1 MRVVSLFSGAGGLDL
16 GFSLSGHEIVFA
28 NDIDTDAMRTYRR
41 NIGNHALTASIFD
54 VHESDVPECD
64 LIAAGIPCQGF
75 SVANTKRTLDDPR
88 NHLYR
93 EFLRITRA
101 KLPKYTVVENVK
113 GLVTFHK
120 GKVIDGI
127 KAELADLG
135 YRVKHKVLCAA
146 DYGVP
151 QLRYRVV
158 ILGTRDDVPEHLEPG
173 FPEPTHFN
181 PDLNLPVGKRH
192 WVTVGEAL
200 RDLPDPDGPHELSNH
215 TYSKYKLRFNGYLGH
230 RVIDPHRPAP
240 TVTARGDDRG
250 GVVVLHHPSNERR
263 MTARELAVVQ
273 SFPVDFVFE
282 GTQSSV
288 YRQIGNAVPVEMARA
303 LGREF
308 SRIDAI
314 EKADSG
320 ASKTVRQLSLA
331 LGHRYAE

>member
-16 GFSLSGHEIVFA
+16 GIALSGHELVFA
-28 NDIDTDAMRTYRR
+28 NDVDCDAVRTYRR
-41 NIGNHALTASIFD
+41 NIGPHVLHASILD
-54 VHESDVPECD
+54 VRAQDVPDCD
-64 LIAAGIPCQGF
+64 VIAAGIPCQGF

-101 KLPKYTVVENVK
+101 KAPKYTLLENVR
-113 GLVTFHK
+113 GLVTFHG
-120 GKVIDGI
+120 GKVLGAI

-135 YRVKHKVLCAA
+135 YRVKHKLLCAA

-158 ILGTRDDVPEHLEPG
+158 ILGTRRDLPAELEPG
-173 FPEPTHFN
+173 FPTPTHFDPDAPN
-181 PDLNLPVGKRH
+181 PLGARS

-200 RDLPDPDGPHELSNH
+200 RNLPDPDGPHDLANH

-230 RVIDPHRPAP
+230 RVVDPHRPSP

-250 GVVVLHHPSNERR
+250 GVVVLHHPSNQRR
-263 MTARELAVVQ
+263 MTARELATVQ

-288 YRQIGNAVPVEMARA
+288 YRQIGNAVPVLMAQA
-303 LGREF
+303 IGREF
-308 SRIDAI
+308 SKVEQLDEIDPSPCEA
-314 EKADSG
+314 
-320 ASKTVRQLSLA
+320 VRQLSLA
-331 LGHRYAE
+331 LGDWHSQ

>member
-1 MRVVSLFSGAGGLDL
+1 M
-16 GFSLSGHEIVFA
+16 GFVLAGHEVVFA
-28 NDIDTDAMRTYRR
+28 NDIDADAMRTYRR
-41 NIGNHALTASIFD
+41 NIGDHALTASIFD
-54 VHESDVPECD
+54 VRAEDLPDCD
-64 LIAAGIPCQGF
+64 IIAAGIPCQGF

-101 KLPKYTVVENVK
+101 KMPRYTVVENVK

-120 GKVIDGI
+120 GKVIEGI

-158 ILGTRDDVPEHLEPG
+158 IIGTRDDIAEELEPE
-173 FPEPTHFN
+173 FPAPTHFD
-181 PDLNLPVGKRH
+181 PDAHNPVGTRC

-200 RDLPDPDGPHELSNH
+200 RDLPDPDGPHDLSNH

-288 YRQIGNAVPVEMARA
+288 YRQIGNAVPVLMARA
-303 LGREF
+303 VGKEF
-308 SRIDAI
+308 SRIEAL
-314 EKADSG
+314 EKAHTG
-320 ASKTVRQLSLA
+320 TRKAVRQLSLA
-331 LGHRYAE
+331 LGDGHSE